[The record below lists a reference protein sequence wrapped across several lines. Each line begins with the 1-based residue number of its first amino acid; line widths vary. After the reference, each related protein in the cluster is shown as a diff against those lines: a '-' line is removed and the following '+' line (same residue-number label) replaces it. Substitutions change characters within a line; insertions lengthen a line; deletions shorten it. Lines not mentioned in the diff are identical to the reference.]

1 MVIYIF
7 NVTFFKLYFLRFSWK
22 DIAQYLLQYISTFCE
37 IRFDLEIFTDR
48 YEYLSSYDN
57 LSTTF

>member
-1 MVIYIF
+1 M
-7 NVTFFKLYFLRFSWK
+7 YFLRFSWK
-22 DIAQYLLQYISTFCE
+22 DIAQYLLQYIITFCC

-48 YEYLSSYDN
+48 NEYLSSYDN